1 MTSNLPFDTLAC
13 RNQRFEES
21 LQNCKYDNID
31 REEEEEEEEEEEDE
45 HAVFLPSRPR

>member
-31 REEEEEEEEEEEDE
+31 REEEEEEEE
-45 HAVFLPSRPR
+45 HAFFLPSRPR